1 MDTFMDKLAQKLTAQ
16 EMIKANTAAETEELN
31 SLREQ
36 LAEYNACLEKFRRL
50 VDEGA
55 EKLRGGWADGA
66 GESGTGE
73 SSAQISGE
81 ISRLMEESLQK
92 IQALQQDTEGLEALG
107 KRLEDAV
114 KEAMETEL
122 KDQLAEELS
131 AQLEEALSRQ
141 LESQVEGALGRQLES
156 QVEGALSRQLESQVE
171 GALSRQ
177 LESQVEGV
185 LSRQLESQMEGAL
198 SRQLEGR
205 VEGVL
210 SRQLESQVEEA
221 LSRQLEGQVEGALSR
236 QLEGKVENALR
247 SQLHSQFESTLKSQ
261 LESAMKS
268 QLQSQLDSVLRR
280 QLPGQ
285 LEGEFEKLLEA
296 QAEAIGASLGDKN
309 TDVSDS
315 VHKECVKVYRN
326 VQAVV
331 VEEGEKQK
339 SITTGIAED
348 VKAGNGKMGAILGV
362 SVAALIFSLASAAL
376 QILNVLN
383 VKLF

>member
-50 VDEGA
+50 VEEGA
-55 EKLRGGWADGA
+55 EKLQGSWAT
-66 GESGTGE
+66 GTGE
-73 SSAQISGE
+73 SDAGESRAEISGE
-81 ISRLMEESLQK
+81 ISRLVEECLQK
-92 IQALQQDTEGLEALG
+92 IQAVQQDTEGLEALG
-107 KRLEDAV
+107 KRLEDTV
-114 KEAMETEL
+114 KGAMETEL
-122 KDQLAEELS
+122 KDRLAEEL
-131 AQLEEALSRQ
+131 
-141 LESQVEGALGRQLES
+141 GA
-156 QVEGALSRQLESQVE
+156 QVE

-185 LSRQLESQMEGAL
+185 LSRQLESQ
-198 SRQLEGR
+198 
-205 VEGVL
+205 VEGV
-210 SRQLESQVEEA
+210 
-221 LSRQLEGQVEGALSR
+221 LSR

-268 QLQSQLDSVLRR
+268 QLQSQVDSALRR

-285 LEGEFEKLLEA
+285 LESEFQKLLEA
-296 QAEAIGASLGDKN
+296 QAEAIESSLGGKN

-339 SITTGIAED
+339 TITTGMAED
-348 VKAGNGKMGAILGV
+348 VKAVNGKMGAILGV

>member
-55 EKLRGGWADGA
+55 EKLRGSWADGA
-66 GESGTGE
+66 GESGAGE

-81 ISRLMEESLQK
+81 ISRLVEESLQK

-107 KRLEDAV
+107 KRLEATV

-131 AQLEEALSRQ
+131 AQLEGALSRQ
-141 LESQVEGALGRQLES
+141 LESRVEGALGRQLES
-156 QVEGALSRQLESQVE
+156 QVEGVLGRQLESQVE
-171 GALSRQ
+171 GVLGRQLESQMEGVLSRQLEGKVEGVLSRQ

-185 LSRQLESQMEGAL
+185 LSRQLESQ
-198 SRQLEGR
+198 
-205 VEGVL
+205 
-210 SRQLESQVEEA
+210 
-221 LSRQLEGQVEGALSR
+221 VEGALNR

-261 LESAMKS
+261 LESTMKS
-268 QLQSQLDSVLRR
+268 QLQSQVDSALKR

-285 LEGEFEKLLEA
+285 LESEFEKLLEA
-296 QAEAIGASLGDKN
+296 QAEAIESSLGGKD

-339 SITTGIAED
+339 SITTGIGED
-348 VKAGNGKMGAILGV
+348 VKAVNGKMGAILGV

>member
-55 EKLRGGWADGA
+55 EKLRGSWADGA

-73 SSAQISGE
+73 SGAQISGE
-81 ISRLMEESLQK
+81 ISRLVEESLQK

-141 LESQVEGALGRQLES
+141 LESQVEGALSRQLES
-156 QVEGALSRQLESQVE
+156 QVEGALGRQLENQVEGVLSRQLEGKVE
-171 GALSRQ
+171 GVLSRQ

-185 LSRQLESQMEGAL
+185 LSRQLESQ
-198 SRQLEGR
+198 
-205 VEGVL
+205 
-210 SRQLESQVEEA
+210 
-221 LSRQLEGQVEGALSR
+221 VEGALNR

-268 QLQSQLDSVLRR
+268 QLQSQMDSALRK

-285 LEGEFEKLLEA
+285 LESEFEKLLEA

-309 TDVSDS
+309 TDVSES

-339 SITTGIAED
+339 SITTGITED
-348 VKAGNGKMGAILGV
+348 VKSVNGKMGAILGV

>member
-16 EMIKANTAAETEELN
+16 EMIKANVAAETEELVQ
-31 SLREQ
+31 LRKQ

-55 EKLRGGWADGA
+55 EKLRGSWANVAVEDG
-66 GESGTGE
+66 
-73 SSAQISGE
+73 SGE
-81 ISRLMEESLQK
+81 KIGEEITRIVEESLQK
-92 IQALQQDTEGLEALG
+92 VQVVQQDAEGLEELG

-114 KEAMETEL
+114 REAVEAEM
-122 KDQLAEELS
+122 KGQLAEELG
-131 AQLEEALSRQ
+131 AQVENQVEGALNRQLEGRIEGALSRQ
-141 LESQVEGALGRQLES
+141 LEGQI
-156 QVEGALSRQLESQVE
+156 EGALSRQLESQIE

-177 LESQVEGV
+177 LGSQ
-185 LSRQLESQMEGAL
+185 L
-198 SRQLEGR
+198 
-205 VEGVL
+205 
-210 SRQLESQVEEA
+210 
-221 LSRQLEGQVEGALSR
+221 EGALSR
-236 QLEGKVENALR
+236 QLEGKVENVLSRQLESQIEGVLSRQLEGQVEGVLSRQLEGKVEGALR
-247 SQLHSQFESTLKSQ
+247 SQLHSQLEGTLKGQLESTLKG
-261 LESAMKS
+261 

-285 LEGEFEKLLEA
+285 LENEFDKLLGA
-296 QAEAIGASLGDKN
+296 QAEAIEASLGGRS
-309 TDVSDS
+309 TDVNDA

-339 SITTGIAED
+339 GITTGLAED
-348 VKAGNGKMGAILGV
+348 VRAVNGKMGAILGV
-362 SVAALIFSLASAAL
+362 SVAALIFSLASAAI

>member
-16 EMIKANTAAETEELN
+16 EMIKANVAAETEELVQ
-31 SLREQ
+31 LRKQ

-55 EKLRGGWADGA
+55 EKLRGSWANVAVEDG
-66 GESGTGE
+66 
-73 SSAQISGE
+73 SGE
-81 ISRLMEESLQK
+81 NREKIGEEITRIVEESLQK
-92 IQALQQDTEGLEALG
+92 VQVVQQDAEGLEELG

-114 KEAMETEL
+114 REAVETEM
-122 KDQLAEELS
+122 KGQLAEELG
-131 AQLEEALSRQ
+131 AQVENQVEGALNRQLEGRIEGALSRQ
-141 LESQVEGALGRQLES
+141 LEGQI
-156 QVEGALSRQLESQVE
+156 EGALSRQLESQIE

-177 LESQVEGV
+177 LGSQLEGKVENVLSRQLESQIEGVLSRQLEGQVEGV
-185 LSRQLESQMEGAL
+185 LSRQLE
-198 SRQLEGR
+198 
-205 VEGVL
+205 
-210 SRQLESQVEEA
+210 
-221 LSRQLEGQVEGALSR
+221 
-236 QLEGKVENALR
+236 GKVEGALR
-247 SQLHSQFESTLKSQ
+247 SQLHSQLEGTLKGQLESTLKG
-261 LESAMKS
+261 

-285 LEGEFEKLLEA
+285 LENEFDKLLGA
-296 QAEAIGASLGDKN
+296 QAEAIEASLGGRS
-309 TDVSDS
+309 TDVNDA

-339 SITTGIAED
+339 GITTGLAED
-348 VKAGNGKMGAILGV
+348 VRAVNGKMGAILGV
-362 SVAALIFSLASAAL
+362 SVAALIFSLASAAI